1 MLVVGIATIAVVI
14 SISILFA
21 VTVAVGL
28 ITVLF
33 GLVVLLVIVT
43 TITTV
48 LVVTVAVFITIPVP
62 FGAKS
67 IVAIG
72 TRIFCEPNAIF
83 VIGRLGKSILEL
95 LLSPEPRMLE
105 FLCSIRLLLN

>member
-14 SISILFA
+14 SIFILFA

-28 ITVLF
+28 VTIFL

-48 LVVTVAVFITIPVP
+48 LVITIAVFVTIPSPLVAKSVVAV
-62 FGAKS
+62 
-67 IVAIG
+67 G
-72 TRIFCEPNAIF
+72 TRSFSEPNSIF

-105 FLCSIRLLLN
+105 FLRSICLLLN